1 MVTIGVVCAIL
12 REAKPLI
19 DRYEL
24 SQTASKPFAVYQG
37 EINQIPVTLTISG
50 LGKVSAAMATQQ
62 LIQQYNASQVINLG
76 ICGALDDQLKIG
88 DLVYGQTFVQHDF
101 RISLPN
107 AHPCWVPVSKS
118 HLIETKQPRWLASF
132 TAAKTVTMASGDHF
146 VNDRRDK
153 LALYELTG
161 AATCDMES
169 AAIAQVCYVL
179 DIPFAS
185 LRAVSD
191 IAEEVPSDFEV
202 NMNLAIAQLYKP
214 LDQYL
219 AQA

>member
-1 MVTIGVVCAIL
+1 MAIGIVCAIL
-12 REAKPLI
+12 REAEPLLNRHHFTQI
-19 DRYEL
+19 A
-24 SQTASKPFAVYQG
+24 QAPFLVFQG
-37 EINQIPVTLTISG
+37 VVHQDTVVLIISG
-50 LGKVSAAMATQQ
+50 LGKVAAAMATQT
-62 LIQQYNASQVINLG
+62 LIEKYKVSEVSNLG

-88 DLVYGQTFVQHDF
+88 DLVYSQTFVQHDF

-132 TAAKTVTMASGDHF
+132 TAAKAVTMASGDHF

-179 DIPFAS
+179 ATPFAS